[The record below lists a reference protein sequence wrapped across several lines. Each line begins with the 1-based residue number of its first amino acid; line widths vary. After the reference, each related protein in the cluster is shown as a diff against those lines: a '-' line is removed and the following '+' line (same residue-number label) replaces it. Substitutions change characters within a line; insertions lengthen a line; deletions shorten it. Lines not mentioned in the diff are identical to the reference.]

1 MAIQQFDFAS
11 GKVVTT
17 DRRQAMILVKDPEV
31 QDQLQTMLRENLY
44 KVPVKSADVKE
55 VLEVVRTQ
63 KSGVLFLDDEIEGVS
78 AIALLVSV
86 RSKFPEMAIIVLSA
100 SPTKE
105 LAEVMLKTGVESLI
119 KKPIARDLIYKALA
133 KIK

>member
-1 MAIQQFDFAS
+1 VAIQQFDFAS

-17 DRRQAMILVKDPEV
+17 DRRQAMILVKDTEV
-31 QDQLQTMLRENLY
+31 QDQLQAMLRENLY
-44 KVPVKSADVKE
+44 KVPIKSADVKE

-63 KSGVLFLDDEIEGVS
+63 KTGVLFLDDEIEGVS
-78 AIALLVSV
+78 AISLLVSV
-86 RSKFPEMAIIVLSA
+86 RSKFPDVAIIVLSA

-105 LAEVMLKTGVESLI
+105 LSEAMLKTGVESLI

-133 KIK
+133 RIK